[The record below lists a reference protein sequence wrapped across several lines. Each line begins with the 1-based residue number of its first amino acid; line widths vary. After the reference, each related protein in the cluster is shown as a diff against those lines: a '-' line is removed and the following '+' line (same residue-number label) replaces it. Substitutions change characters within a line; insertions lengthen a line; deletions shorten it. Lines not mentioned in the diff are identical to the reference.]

1 MSNIKDLFSKKLH
14 VSKVEVDKAEVE
26 SRDYVIEKK
35 KEREQFVPPID
46 FASASNY
53 IRFGSAKEYYANSIA
68 RIHDNYP
75 YDGSEKEKLEFR
87 NDSTELD
94 KWMFDYKYPKASGHA
109 TFNADSHIVVNR
121 GYNQATVPPSSKLSK
136 LFELKSVKQEEDKR
150 RKETVVLDFDEGV
163 TLEWWMKR
171 DTKAEKEALF
181 YFSSSNES
189 FIQISVRTADV
200 DTIDPL
206 NTVNG
211 IQLQMLEIE
220 SNGFGISTKDVISH
234 DALDQAA
241 LIDGT
246 WHHHAVTF
254 CRTTGS
260 LYADYYYDGLH
271 RKETALDSPGSEI
284 LNITGSVTLFIASG
298 SIIPDAISVGP

>member
-35 KEREQFVPPID
+35 KEREEFVPPID

-94 KWMFDYKYPKASGHA
+94 KWMFDYKYPKGNGHA
-109 TFNADSHIVVNR
+109 VFNSDSYIVVNR
-121 GYNQATVPPSSKLSK
+121 GYKEATVPPSSKLSK
-136 LFELKSVKQEEDKR
+136 LFELKSVKHEEEKR
-150 RKETVVLDFDEGV
+150 RKETIQVELDDGL

-171 DTKAEKEALF
+171 D
-181 YFSSSNES
+181 SNTYSDEGIYTILS
-189 FIQISVRTADV
+189 DNNSRIQILARTDV
-200 DTIDPL
+200 TDPGIKLVWYNSDTSDSFGASPA
-206 NTVNG
+206 N
-211 IQLQMLEIE
+211 EI
-220 SNGFGISTKDVISH
+220 ISH
-234 DALDQAA
+234 PELDENAI
-241 LIDGT
+241 IDGQ
-246 WHHHAVTF
+246 WHHHAVSF
-254 CRTTGS
+254 YRDDDVVYC
-260 LYADYYYDGLH
+260 DYYYDGLF
-271 RKETALDSPGSEI
+271 RNKTTVGASFADFSG
-284 LNITGSVTLFIASG
+284 NITLYIAAAAEYG
-298 SIIPDAISVGP
+298 TIIIP